1 MLPKIFYR
9 GRFRKLCAT
18 YGTRIAVWPD
28 YEQPHAYAYMQRCP
42 QKAQA
47 DMAAARKTDVWLETI
62 APSVVSEDSQWRAF
76 GALSNSRAVFESEAR
91 MMAVGEAEAE
101 VQIADAETIVFEARD
116 AGDKGTAAGKLSL
129 ASLEIREERARMI
142 AKGRKTFGKGLLKF
156 Q

>member
-18 YGTRIAVWPD
+18 YGTKIAVWPD

-42 QKAQA
+42 QKAHA

-62 APSVVSEDSQWRAF
+62 APAVVSEDSQWRAF
-76 GALSNSRAVFESEAR
+76 GALSNSRAVFEPEAKLL
-91 MMAVGEAEAE
+91 AAGEAEA
-101 VQIADAETIVFEARD
+101 QGADAEAIVFEARD
-116 AGDKGTAAGKLSL
+116 ASDKTTATGKLSL